1 MNKSALR
8 DLAVLVARAAVGL
21 IFVAH
26 GWQKFTEWGLAGT
39 SAAFGQ
45 MGVPLPSVSAW
56 FAALVEL
63 AGGAALVAG
72 LAVPVAGL
80 LLALDMVG
88 AFVLVHAGNG
98 VFVSGNGFELVLTL
112 AAAALILA
120 AVGGGRFSLDHLIA
134 PRLIRR
140 AGTAP
145 AVRQ

>member
-1 MNKSALR
+1 MR
-8 DLAVLVARAAVGL
+8 DLAVLVARVAVGL